1 MILLILIGAFAGL
14 LAVGFWYSCKS
25 NRDLSGCEWEELVA
39 KIEPVSRKSV
49 AAVALEQLEPKANQ
63 ITLEPPDMWIAVG
76 GMEGLLRMRRNAELL
91 LALAS
96 FAGRWNHDEG
106 LIVAE
111 RMRRD
116 AVQLR
121 RAVFYVKRDFFLHSV
136 FRIKAKYLP
145 FNVHDAASAY
155 YLLTQRLLALY
166 ETSHAGRYPRLA
178 AVI

>member
-1 MILLILIGAFAGL
+1 MLLVSLIGAFVAL
-14 LAVGFWYSCKS
+14 LAIGFWYSCAS
-25 NRDLSGCEWEELVA
+25 HNNLNGCEWEELLTKVA
-39 KIEPVSRKSV
+39 PVSRV
-49 AAVALEQLEPKANQ
+49 NVTAVALDHLNPRPNQ
-63 ITLEPPDMWIAVG
+63 IAMEPPDMWIAVG
-76 GMEGLLRMRRNAELL
+76 GIEGLLRMRDNAQVL

-96 FAGRWNHDEG
+96 YTARWNHDEG

-121 RAVFYVKRDFFLHSV
+121 RAVFHIRCDLFLHSTLHK
-136 FRIKAKYLP
+136 KAKYLP

-166 ETSHAGRYPRLA
+166 ETSHAGRYPLLA
-178 AVI
+178 QVV